1 MELHGGTIAATSEG
15 LGKGSCFTV
24 EVPVLSPLS
33 DIETVGPA
41 VSTRE
46 TFPVDYYPSKT
57 WRYYSCLRSCLES
70 SCLVTY
76 QALIRKSS
84 RVADSTGVS
93 CKRTPMH
100 LTEGLAAILPT
111 LVSKVERH
119 SDQVNHRKSRDLNDM
134 EKNVIE
140 FTNDRKSRILIVDDV
155 PMNRKMLKRLV
166 MDRFDEFMEAENG
179 QQAVDLVKDAM
190 ESGVHYDIITMDYQ
204 MPVMDGVTATST
216 MRAIGYT
223 GRIIGITGNAMQED
237 LNSFISSGADVVL
250 TKPLSVAKIDEYL
263 TTPL

>member
-1 MELHGGTIAATSEG
+1 M
-15 LGKGSCFTV
+15 
-24 EVPVLSPLS
+24 
-33 DIETVGPA
+33 
-41 VSTRE
+41 
-46 TFPVDYYPSKT
+46 
-57 WRYYSCLRSCLES
+57 
-70 SCLVTY
+70 
-76 QALIRKSS
+76 
-84 RVADSTGVS
+84 
-93 CKRTPMH
+93 
-100 LTEGLAAILPT
+100 
-111 LVSKVERH
+111 SKVERH